1 MEVWSC
7 VGASLSAA
15 AAFLVLLS
23 PTRIGAGR
31 AALAALAFFVA
42 QGVKIDRL
50 HAGKKY
56 FNFVHGSCVFTSFF
70 SIKRSLRSTEI
81 FAATLTLFGSVVSL
95 SFGGVL
101 ASKKPCGTQ

>member
-31 AALAALAFFVA
+31 AALTALAFFVA

-50 HAGKKY
+50 YRKKNIIKVLY
-56 FNFVHGSCVFTSFF
+56 VDDVFIHLFF
-70 SIKRSLRSTEI
+70 FFKKVPEI
-81 FAATLTLFGSVVSL
+81 D
-95 SFGGVL
+95 
-101 ASKKPCGTQ
+101 

>member
-31 AALAALAFFVA
+31 GALAALAFFVA

-50 HAGKKY
+50 YRKNLLLKFCTWMMCLY
-56 FNFVHGSCVFTSFF
+56 IFF
-70 SIKRSLRSTEI
+70 FL
-81 FAATLTLFGSVVSL
+81 
-95 SFGGVL
+95 
-101 ASKKPCGTQ
+101 

>member
-1 MEVWSC
+1 MEVWTC

-50 HAGKKY
+50 HPGKKY
-56 FNFVHGSCVFTSFF
+56 Y
-70 SIKRSLRSTEI
+70 
-81 FAATLTLFGSVVSL
+81 
-95 SFGGVL
+95 
-101 ASKKPCGTQ
+101 